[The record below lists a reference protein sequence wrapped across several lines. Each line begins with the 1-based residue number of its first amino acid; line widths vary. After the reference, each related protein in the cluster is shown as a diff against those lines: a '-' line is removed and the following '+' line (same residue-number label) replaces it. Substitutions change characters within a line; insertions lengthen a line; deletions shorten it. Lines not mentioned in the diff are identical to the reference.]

1 MKVFITSFLDVVY
14 MFYFGCYTDVTKIR
28 FKDIII
34 GHPEDII
41 QGARMKVFI
50 TSFQDVFDVI
60 QTSLNYVFKT

>member
-34 GHPEDII
+34 GHPED
-41 QGARMKVFI
+41 
-50 TSFQDVFDVI
+50 VI
-60 QTSLNYVFKT
+60 